1 MKKQILLWIWCLPQ
15 NLVGLFVKHVTKAT
29 PVGDHYWFKSKW
41 GSVSLGEYIFLCP
54 GHYGNRKVLRHEKGH
69 RTQSRI
75 LGWLYVPVI
84 LIPSLIHAATFNRRG
99 LPDNKY
105 YKFYT
110 EKWADKIAGI
120 ERR

>member
-15 NLVGLFVKHVTKAT
+15 NLIGLIVKHVTKAT
-29 PVGDHYWFKSKW
+29 PYGDHYWFKDER

-75 LGWLYVPVI
+75 LGWLYVFVI
-84 LIPSLIHAATFNRRG
+84 LLPSLAWAWFYGRYG
-99 LPDNKY
+99 EKLKVSY
-105 YKFYT
+105 YWWYT
-110 EKWADKIAGI
+110 EKWADKLAGI
-120 ERR
+120 KR